1 MVTSILNVK
10 KLKFI
15 YKKDRVRAMV
25 FNVTFKF
32 EFRKKRGLGIW
43 CLTPNSNLNLETKK
57 DRVMVFNASFK
68 LEFRKKIGLGIWCL
82 TLFSN
87 LNLGTKKRKKMS
99 IIFVV

>member
-1 MVTSILNVK
+1 MATSILNVK

-25 FNVTFKF
+25 FN
-32 EFRKKRGLGIW
+32 
-43 CLTPNSNLNLETKK
+43 
-57 DRVMVFNASFK
+57 ASFK
-68 LEFRKKIGLGIWCL
+68 LEFRKKIGLGLWCL
-82 TLFSN
+82 TLLSN